1 MSKNVYLRPG
11 YTKYSLYIQ
20 RNIHRLNQQNTL
32 RHILDI
38 QDIPLSITLIIN
50 INDKCVLS

>member
-1 MSKNVYLRPG
+1 MYIYDRRYKVFFVYPK
-11 YTKYSLYIQ
+11 KYAQIEPAK
-20 RNIHRLNQQNTL
+20 HTL

>member
-1 MSKNVYLRPG
+1 MYIYDRIYKVFLVYPKK
-11 YTKYSLYIQ
+11 YTQIEPAK
-20 RNIHRLNQQNTL
+20 HTL